1 MSSPTD
7 VEFSKII
14 RCPVT
19 KSPLE
24 TADPALITSLNQQIL
39 EKKLVNRIG
48 QTVATPLEGGYIN
61 ESQTLLL
68 PIRGGIV
75 ILIEDQAIDLPQAD
89 EEKA

>member
-24 TADPALITSLNQQIL
+24 TADPDLIASLNQQIL

-48 QTVATPLEGGYIN
+48 QTIATPLEGGYIN

-75 ILIEDQAIDLPQAD
+75 ILIEDQAIDLNEAGKED
-89 EEKA
+89 A